1 VLKSCDMLS
10 SMRLQTGPVQTSVV
24 GLLIFSA
31 VIFNACAMLG
41 STPPSL
47 APELKVGSK
56 CPVFWPPRAGEKFP
70 DLHLVDSSGRAINL
84 SNFEGKVI
92 LVEEI
97 AMTCPACNAFCGANR
112 SGSAGGFRG
121 VAPQPGLPAFD
132 DYLRQ
137 QGIDP
142 NDPKLERVDLILYN
156 SNLKAPSVE
165 EVKDWCH
172 HFGIREGGNHVVVLG
187 DKSMVCQASYDLI
200 PGFQLVDRSFKLCC
214 DSTGHNPKA
223 DLWREFVP
231 MLKRML

>member
-1 VLKSCDMLS
+1 
-10 SMRLQTGPVQTSVV
+10 MRVQANFI

-31 VIFNACAMLG
+31 VIFNGCAML
-41 STPPSL
+41 SSAAPTL
-47 APELKVGSK
+47 DPELKVGSK
-56 CPVFWPPRAGEKFP
+56 YPVFWPPRAGEKFP

-84 SNFEGKVI
+84 SKFEGKVI

-112 SGSAGGFRG
+112 SGSGGFKG
-121 VAPQPGLPAFD
+121 VAPQASLPAFD
-132 DYLRQ
+132 DYLRG

-142 NDPKLERVDLILYN
+142 NNPKLERVDLILYN
-156 SNLKAPSVE
+156 TSMKAPSVE
-165 EVKDWCH
+165 EVKDWCQ
-172 HFGIREGGNHVVVLG
+172 HFGIREGGNHVVMLG

-223 DLWREFVP
+223 DLWRDFVP
-231 MLKRML
+231 MLKGML